1 MTDGRKSFEDPDDET
16 VDSEELCGPINDDDE
31 SDCCH
36 QSSLEHCVLFES
48 GNSLSPSAISVG
60 ALKMKAS
67 SRSLFWIS
75 TLSLAHHFCKW
86 SAIAFVN
93 TNINININL
102 PPVLKK
108 NGIHNI
114 RPTYLWS
121 LENDNGDDAIV
132 SVNTPEVSPNANH
145 TKFEHGGVSRREFAA
160 WSAAAVTL
168 SALYDPATADA
179 AAGRIRIINPT
190 KSLDA
195 TGTSS
200 NYDPTIPFS
209 SNRQSKSITLSNG
222 MQVLLVSDKRAL
234 RASAAMTIQGAGQ
247 FSDPPE
253 LGGLAHLMEHMTL
266 SVTSNRGRLSSKAQ
280 DLEEWLSDYDG
291 ASNGFT
297 AYENVCF
304 HFNAPPE
311 VFAEGLK
318 RFAGLFLPQVVERVC
333 KNEATLRREIRRID
347 GELDFSNSF
356 TRELYLVKSLM
367 NQEHPYSR
375 FTAGNRFSLEVLP
388 KTKGIDVS
396 QALLDFFHKRYQPAN
411 AILVVVSPMDLPSL
425 EYWVSPFA
433 STLSKEK
440 FNVEELQRVF
450 PEPFPKQLR
459 ITPIAIFRPKT
470 GNAANDKFEKLSFQW
485 PLKLDYSDLK
495 NGDVKKAV
503 TATQIGFVISQVL
516 DRRGP
521 GSLYTLLKRRGWI
534 PDNSQGLPRVSFP
547 VDVSGFQLLKLEFTL
562 TLEGFVSRS
571 AVIAAVYDGIN
582 ALQTKSPSF
591 LSRQLIAQYMT
602 VAQLYGSVI
611 APRPSDAIELAYDG
625 QFLGVNGPKGI
636 ANPAWTLFPL
646 AQDIDAVKYLQNAV
660 SETLYL
666 MGDPTN
672 AIIIVTASKK
682 AIIQAQHNL
691 FDDSLPRLSPASWGI
706 EPVTGARYYFDK
718 FLPLPGRVNEWL
730 VARLVEEELSPPVLN
745 PLIPPALR
753 PARILDA
760 NTKPE
765 TFRLPLLLEDRAQT
779 ESRKDFL
786 GQLLGEKQDDDEQFE
801 EESFADPIIV
811 RDYWAVLKVSSD
823 YQSGLCL
830 PLPRVPPEPS
840 CRCVFVLQLLSSRP
854 ARAGVKMA
862 AHAELWKVSLE
873 YAVSDLVSFLEKQG
887 LDPATSSRL

>member
-1 MTDGRKSFEDPDDET
+1 
-16 VDSEELCGPINDDDE
+16 
-31 SDCCH
+31 
-36 QSSLEHCVLFES
+36 
-48 GNSLSPSAISVG
+48 
-60 ALKMKAS
+60 MKES
-67 SRSLFWIS
+67 SRTIFWIS
-75 TLSLAHHFCKW
+75 ILSLIHHFCKW

-93 TNINININL
+93 LNL
-102 PPVLKK
+102 LPVVVLKK

-114 RPTYLWS
+114 KSTYLWS
-121 LENDNGDDAIV
+121 LINENGNDDDNGEDTIAIA
-132 SVNTPEVSPNANH
+132 NTPEVSPKANH
-145 TKFEHGGVSRREFAA
+145 TKFEHEQGVVVSRREFAT

-168 SALYDPATADA
+168 SALYDPTTADA
-179 AAGRIRIINPT
+179 AAGRRRTRIIDPT

-195 TGTSS
+195 TSTGTSTS
-200 NYDPTIPFS
+200 TYDPNIPFS

-222 MQVLLVSDKRAL
+222 MQVLLVSDKLAL
-234 RASAAMTIQGAGQ
+234 GSSAAMTIQGAGQ

-266 SVTSNRGRLSSKAQ
+266 SVNSKRRGRLGISSSSSKAQ
-280 DLEEWLSDYDG
+280 DLEEWLSDHDG

-297 AYENVCF
+297 AYEKVCF

-311 VFAEGLK
+311 VFAEALE

-333 KNEATLRREIRRID
+333 KNEATLRREIRRIN
-347 GELDFSNSF
+347 GELDFSNGF

-375 FTAGNRFSLEVLP
+375 FTAGNLKTLEIVP
-388 KTKGIDVS
+388 DQAGIDVS
-396 QALLDFFHKRYQPAN
+396 QALIDFFRKRYQPAN
-411 AILVVVSPMDLPSL
+411 AILVVVSPTDLPSL
-425 EYWVSPFA
+425 EYWVAPFA

-440 FNVEELQRVF
+440 VDDGDELHQRVF
-450 PEPFPKQLR
+450 PAEPFPKQLR

-470 GNAANDKFEKLSFQW
+470 GNAVNDKFEKLSFQW
-485 PLKLDYSDLK
+485 PLKLDYRDLK
-495 NGDVKKAV
+495 NGDVKNAV
-503 TATQIGFVISQVL
+503 TATQIGFVLSQIL
-516 DRRGP
+516 GRRGP

-534 PDNSQGLPRVSFP
+534 PDSSQGLPRVTFP

-591 LSRQLIAQYMT
+591 LSRELIAQYMI
-602 VAQLYGSVI
+602 VAQLYGSVL
-611 APRPSDAIELAYDG
+611 APRPSDAVELAFDG
-625 QFLGVNGPKGI
+625 QFWGVNGPKGI
-636 ANPAWTLFPL
+636 ANPAWTHFPL
-646 AQDIDAVKYLQNAV
+646 AQDTDAVKGLQKAV

-666 MGDPTN
+666 MSDPTN

-682 AIIQAQHNL
+682 AIIQAQNNL

-706 EPVTGARYYFDK
+706 EPVTGARFYFDK
-718 FLPLPGRVNEWL
+718 FLPLPGRVNAWL
-730 VARLVEEELSPPVLN
+730 VARLVEDELSLPVLN
-745 PLIPPALR
+745 PLIPPAIR

-760 NTKPE
+760 TIKPE

-786 GQLLGEKQDDDEQFE
+786 GQLLGRKQDGDEQFD
-801 EESFADPIIV
+801 EESFADPIRSSIV
-811 RDYWAVLKVSSD
+811 RDYWAVLQVTSD

-873 YAVSDLVSFLEKQG
+873 YAVSDLVSFWRSKVWTQRLLLISKSLLLFIPIG
-887 LDPATSSRL
+887 GTWSTSRTGI

>member
-1 MTDGRKSFEDPDDET
+1 
-16 VDSEELCGPINDDDE
+16 
-31 SDCCH
+31 
-36 QSSLEHCVLFES
+36 
-48 GNSLSPSAISVG
+48 
-60 ALKMKAS
+60 
-67 SRSLFWIS
+67 
-75 TLSLAHHFCKW
+75 
-86 SAIAFVN
+86 
-93 TNINININL
+93 
-102 PPVLKK
+102 
-108 NGIHNI
+108 
-114 RPTYLWS
+114 
-121 LENDNGDDAIV
+121 
-132 SVNTPEVSPNANH
+132 
-145 TKFEHGGVSRREFAA
+145 
-160 WSAAAVTL
+160 
-168 SALYDPATADA
+168 
-179 AAGRIRIINPT
+179 
-190 KSLDA
+190 
-195 TGTSS
+195 
-200 NYDPTIPFS
+200 
-209 SNRQSKSITLSNG
+209 
-222 MQVLLVSDKRAL
+222 L

-266 SVTSNRGRLSSKAQ
+266 SVNSNRGRLSSKAQ

-297 AYENVCF
+297 AYDKVCF

-311 VFAEGLK
+311 VFAEALE

-333 KNEATLRREIRRID
+333 RKEATLRREIRRVNA
-347 GELDFSNSF
+347 ELDFSNSY
-356 TRELYLVKSLM
+356 TRERYLVKALM

-375 FTAGNRFSLEVLP
+375 FTAGNLKSLEIVP
-388 KTKGIDVS
+388 DQAGIDVS
-396 QALLDFFHKRYQPAN
+396 QALIDFFHKRYLPAN
-411 AILVVVSPMDLPSL
+411 AILVVVSPTDLPSL

-440 FNVEELQRVF
+440 VNVEELQRVF

-459 ITPIAIFRPKT
+459 VTPIAIFRPKT
-470 GNAANDKFEKLSFQW
+470 GNAADDKFEKLSFQW

-495 NGDVKKAV
+495 NGDVKKVV

-562 TLEGFVSRS
+562 TLEGFVSR
-571 AVIAAVYDGIN
+571 AAMIAAVYDGIN
-582 ALQTKSPSF
+582 VLQTKSPSF
-591 LSRQLIAQYMT
+591 LSRELIAQYMT
-602 VAQLYGSVI
+602 VAQLYGSVL
-611 APRPSDAIELAYDG
+611 APRPSDAVELAYDG
-625 QFLGVNGPKGI
+625 QFWGLNGPKGI
-636 ANPAWTLFPL
+636 ANPAWTHFPL
-646 AQDIDAVKYLQNAV
+646 AQDTDAVKCLQNAV

-682 AIIQAQHNL
+682 AIIQAQNNL

-730 VARLVEEELSPPVLN
+730 VARLVENGLYPPVLN

-786 GQLLGEKQDDDEQFE
+786 GQLLRRKQDDEEQFDKE
-801 EESFADPIIV
+801 NLADPIRSSIV
-811 RDYWAVLKVSSD
+811 RDYWDVLKVSSD
-823 YQSGLCL
+823 YQQGLCL

-873 YAVSDLVSFLEKQG
+873 YAVSDLVCFCRSKELTHLLFLVSKSLLLFIFIG
-887 LDPATSSRL
+887 GTWSTGWTGI